1 MSTNATCMNNR
12 DLIEAIAD
20 EAQALLCSAIAGG
33 SQEQAFDLWADTDQ
47 LQSIH
52 DKLVQFGT
60 EIGLEISNKLVNTS

>member
-1 MSTNATCMNNR
+1 MNNR

-33 SQEQAFDLWADTDQ
+33 SQEQAFDLWADTNR

-52 DKLVQFGT
+52 DELVQFGT
-60 EIGLEISNKLVNTS
+60 AIGIEVSNQMVNAS